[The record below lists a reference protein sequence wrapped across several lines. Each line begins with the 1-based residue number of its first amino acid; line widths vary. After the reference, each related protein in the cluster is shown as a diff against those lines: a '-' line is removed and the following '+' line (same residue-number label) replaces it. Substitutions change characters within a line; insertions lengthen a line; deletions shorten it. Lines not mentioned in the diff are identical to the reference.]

1 MSEEGALKALTING
15 AKMLHLDD
23 RLGSLAKGKDADFAV
38 LSGPPF
44 SVYSQ
49 VLETWI
55 DGVKVFDRTKQLDWS
70 YQTGG
75 FALADRTKLPPVPPL
90 PKPLPVVAAPKPPA
104 RHGNLDGA
112 PARFAVLAGRL
123 HTVGHGTISDGI
135 VVVKDGKIE
144 FAGKRTELPFKLP
157 DDLPIVSAA
166 VVTPGLIDAHSV
178 VPLSGSV
185 NIPADQDQDEMSDPN
200 QADLRV
206 LDAFNP
212 NEPLLEFLRQNGVTV
227 VHAVPGRNN
236 VIAGQTGIFRTAG
249 RSAEAMALRF
259 PAGILVNLGET
270 PKSAYPNKLPTTRMG
285 TAALL
290 RNAFSQAQAHARK
303 VAAAKSDDKKAAPN
317 AKLEA
322 LGLALERKVPVIFA
336 AHRADDLATA
346 LRLAKEFDL
355 KARLDLATEG
365 YLMADVI
372 AAAKVPVVVHPTMQ
386 RPGSLETYQSQLCNA
401 WVLSGKNIPLAIGTG
416 FEGYV
421 PKTRSLR
428 HEAAIAMAHGLGHD
442 RALAAVT
449 LDAAKI
455 LGIDQQYG
463 SLEIGKVADLVLY
476 DGDCFEHSTHVTHT
490 ILGGRVVFDR
500 AEYLKL
506 PFERRALPLVNG
518 GGGGCCLFEW

>member
-1 MSEEGALKALTING
+1 VDAALKALTLNG

-38 LSGPPF
+38 LSGSPF
-44 SVYSQ
+44 SVYTQ

-55 DGVKVFDRTKQLDWS
+55 DGVKRFDRSKQRDWS

-75 FALADRTKLPPVPPL
+75 FALADGDRLPPIPPPIPPL
-90 PKPLPVVAAPKPPA
+90 ATV
-104 RHGNLDGA
+104 GA
-112 PARFAVLAGRL
+112 PVGPKDSPKSIGSANRYAILARRL
-123 HTVGHGTISDGI
+123 HTVAQGTIENGLLL
-135 VVVKDGKIE
+135 VNDGKIE
-144 FAGKRTELPFKLP
+144 WVGKDTALPFKLP
-157 DDLPIVSAA
+157 NDVPVLTAA

-178 VPLSGSV
+178 VGLSGSLNV
-185 NIPADQDQDEMSDPN
+185 TADQDQDELTEPN

-227 VHAVPGRNN
+227 IHGVPGRLN
-236 VIAGQTGIFRTAG
+236 VVAGQTGIFRTAG
-249 RSAEAMALRF
+249 RTAEAMALRF
-259 PAGILVNLGET
+259 PAGILVNLGEV
-270 PKSAYPNKLPTTRMG
+270 PKQAYPNKLPTTRMG

-290 RNAFSQAQAHARK
+290 RNAFTQAQAHNRR
-303 VAAAKSDDKKAAPN
+303 VAAAKGDDKKPTPN

-322 LGLALERKVPVIFA
+322 LGMALEKKVPVIFA
-336 AHRADDLATA
+336 AHRSDDLTTA

-355 KARLDLATEG
+355 QARLDLATEG

-386 RPGSLETYQSQLCNA
+386 RPGSLETYQSQLSNA
-401 WVLSGKNIPLAIGTG
+401 AVLAGKRIPLAIGTG

-428 HEAAIAMAHGLGHD
+428 HEAAIAMVNGLGHE

-455 LGIDQQYG
+455 LGIDDRFG
-463 SLEIGKVADLVLY
+463 SLEAGKVADLVLY
-476 DGDCFEHSTHVTHT
+476 DGDCFENATHVTHT
-490 ILGGRVVFDR
+490 IIGGKVVFDR

-518 GGGGCCLFEW
+518 GAGGCCLGEW